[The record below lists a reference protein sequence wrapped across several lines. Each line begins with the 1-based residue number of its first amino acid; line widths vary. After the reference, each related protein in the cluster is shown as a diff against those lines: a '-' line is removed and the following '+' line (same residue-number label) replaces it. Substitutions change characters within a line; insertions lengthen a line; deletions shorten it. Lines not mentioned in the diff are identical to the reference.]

1 MKRIIVACGNGIA
14 TSQAVAS
21 KVLRVLKDRGVE
33 AEVEAV
39 DIKSLDHYLPGAD
52 AYISI
57 VKSDDTYD
65 IPTFNG
71 VPFLTGVGMEQETDK
86 IVSMLSH

>member
-21 KVLRVLKDRGVE
+21 KVTRELKSHGVE

-57 VKSDDTYD
+57 VKSDETYD
-65 IPTFNG
+65 IPTFSG
-71 VPFLTGVGMEQETDK
+71 IPFLTGVGMAQETEK
-86 IVSMLSH
+86 IVHMLQD